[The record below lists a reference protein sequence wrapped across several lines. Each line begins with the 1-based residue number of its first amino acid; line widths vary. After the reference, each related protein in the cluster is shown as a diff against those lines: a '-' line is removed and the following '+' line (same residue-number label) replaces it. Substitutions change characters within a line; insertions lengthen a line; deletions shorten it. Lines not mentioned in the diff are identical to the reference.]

1 MHIQNSF
8 YCGPQIITYH
18 LRPFGFPSTI
28 SYNYVQCPSV
38 TVSYHVLES
47 ASINSWLQRDLNSI
61 QLQDLVHHK
70 TKEVNAP
77 LIPQQVRAI
86 LPDFLQLINRPIF
99 RQVFERTVQKAD
111 GQELAVVAEV
121 HKESVIGYGRITQSI
136 KEGMKRLSVI

>member
-1 MHIQNSF
+1 M
-8 YCGPQIITYH
+8 
-18 LRPFGFPSTI
+18 
-28 SYNYVQCPSV
+28 SY
-38 TVSYHVLES
+38 VLDS

-136 KEGMKRLSVI
+136 KEGMKRPSVIK